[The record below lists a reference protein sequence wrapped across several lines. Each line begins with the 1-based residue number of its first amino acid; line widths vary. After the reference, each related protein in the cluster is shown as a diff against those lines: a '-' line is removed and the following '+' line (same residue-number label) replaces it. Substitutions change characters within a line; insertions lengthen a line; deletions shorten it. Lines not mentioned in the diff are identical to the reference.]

1 MKLVPRNSLLG
12 FDSIFNDFFSGF
24 GHLPASTTNSDS
36 LAGMRVDVHDAEK
49 QYEINA
55 ELPGVKK
62 KDISIEL
69 DDGVLTV
76 SATKSTETE
85 KKEKDKVIW
94 KERSSGYISRSFMVG
109 KNVQEKDIN
118 ARFTDGVLTLTVPKK
133 KEAKALGKITK
144 IPIK

>member
-1 MKLVPRNSLLG
+1 MNLIPRNSLLG
-12 FDSIFNDFFSGF
+12 FDSLFNDVFSGF
-24 GHLPASTTNSDS
+24 SQSPISTKLSDNM
-36 LAGMRVDVHDAEK
+36 AGMRVDVHDADK

-69 DDGVLTV
+69 NDGVLTV

-85 KKEKDKVIW
+85 RKEKDKVIW

-109 KNVQEKDIN
+109 KGVQEKDIN
-118 ARFTDGVLTLTVPKK
+118 ARFSDGVLTLTVPKK
-133 KEAKALGKITK
+133 KAAKELGKVTK